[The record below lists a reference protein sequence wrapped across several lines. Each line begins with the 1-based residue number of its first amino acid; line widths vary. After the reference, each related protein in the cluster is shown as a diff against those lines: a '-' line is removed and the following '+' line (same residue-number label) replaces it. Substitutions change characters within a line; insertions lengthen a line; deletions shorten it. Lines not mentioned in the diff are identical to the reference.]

1 MALSL
6 KKAAAYYN
14 KQKKTQK
21 KIQKQE
27 RQEQKIRQQEAVQT
41 NRQIQKQVGK
51 SKVGRALMG
60 AVYGF
65 NTNLTPL
72 SYSKKAEKLGYK
84 AYTPSAAAKERGDT
98 SKRTAEWNKAL
109 ESSGSYRTGQT
120 VGNVAAT
127 ALQFA
132 LGGGLTKA
140 LAGKALKTGAVKS
153 AQKAVTSKVAN
164 AALKEGAKRTL
175 AQRAARA
182 ILKRSV
188 QNSGRAVTKNA
199 MKSAANKLVGR
210 VVENA
215 AQDMA
220 GDVTVGLYKDIASAR
235 ANGVNL
241 KDPKQ
246 AAAYLGK
253 QALFNTAIGAVTNG
267 AVPTLGALKRNKRM
281 WKTVEKLTKG
291 ADGKTRVRYE
301 KVLRNTPKGKS
312 VLDRLGNDIDI
323 VSLRRANKGKAYQIT
338 RSAKNEAGE
347 TVSKTIRPRNLKNA
361 TITDAINDDWY
372 VSEIRRKGINGK
384 PVKQVAEE
392 QNRSIA
398 DVIAD
403 DYRKRYSR
411 SLNTARKLRNAGK
424 KQATEDL
431 TATLTNSSVGNR
443 AINRGRLRS
452 AYETAS
458 PNSGRYAVRNESGRR
473 VVHRATGEDLINANN
488 MRINEQRNIL
498 ASRRARLAGQTAD
511 NVSES
516 AETASKSG
524 GFANHITPEY
534 DIDDVRLARQLTTK
548 KAEKW
553 LKKNYGMDSFEYARK
568 NNIEPSD
575 ALTMAKNEIAK
586 NRGAR
591 KLTAQEQAEWFSKH
605 NDLDEQ
611 LNRQAKTINQTAQE
625 QADANTVENVMRQSN
640 PSAQDVTAAS
650 EATSRMGKRLNG
662 EQPLDQQPINNDVV
676 TPSGTRVEI
685 NGVDGKTGRQAAS
698 DSSKYAWDKVDRFG
712 DRKVSPE
719 MRELDEYLHR
729 HPAYQRYN
737 KIDELRREE
746 QALIDAKKSI
756 SDTTGN
762 DRLDAIENELTE
774 LGAYEPYFENNR
786 YETGRSIAEIFNLKR
801 TTNNQKRIAE
811 LEKQLEPEVDRSKQI
826 AAAGST
832 AKRIDQSV
840 KDITTPNGT
849 PIDVTDVNG
858 RTGRQAAEAEAF
870 TPDTN
875 GAPDISMNGTRTG
888 EATHRSRAADS
899 VAYMEGNT
907 AKESKETNDFLRE
920 LGANKTWSESN
931 ETAIKNATEIVDRET
946 VDGSRS
952 ALRQMYDKN
961 VSFDN
966 ESFAQGYITMQR
978 YRDMERAALDQGDE
992 AAAKAYAKSRDEVAA
1007 IISIKAS
1014 ETGKALQSMRIFKKM
1029 SPQGR
1034 VNAVLMTKAKISK
1047 ATGVKDLTVD
1057 NDLLDMLRDAKTTA
1071 DMQRIQSEIS
1081 RQVWDQIPS
1090 TVTEKLAGWRYLS
1103 MLGNPR
1109 THIRNVAGNAIF
1121 TLPRAVKNM
1130 IGSGMEKV
1138 LVPDGQRSKAFL
1150 NPLSQN
1156 DKLLVNR
1163 AIQDW
1168 DKVSDTF
1175 LNGTSRY
1182 ELGLMRAEGSK
1193 IFKTVPMQ
1201 KLSDFNSWALNAEDE
1216 VFAKYAYTH
1225 AYAQYLKANKISV
1238 KNATEEA
1245 LEKARRYAWDEA
1257 LTATYRESNALADMI
1272 NKVRK
1277 GANINLRDIKNATG
1291 SERNKLIGEKAAG
1304 IAADALVPFAKTPA
1318 NILKSSLNYSPV
1330 GLVRGFGKYLSAKTV
1345 ADKVAAID
1353 ALAQGLSGTGILAL
1367 GWLAAEHGFATAS
1380 IESGYDTP
1388 EQMLGTYDKDRQKQE
1403 YSITLGGENGITIP
1417 KMELFDMLN
1426 IDVDSANKKYLGKER
1441 SVTMDWA
1448 VPAALPFFQ
1457 GVELFNGTS
1466 GKSGGNESVES
1477 RLLSSAKVM
1486 SNMVKMA
1493 DPVMNM
1499 SMLSSIENAF
1509 NTWSSS
1515 ESGLSGL
1522 GTFIQNTTQSRLGQY
1537 VPTALGQIAKSLTPD
1552 FRSASPYNSGNLGNW
1567 ESFARQQINK
1577 IPGLSQKVNPAKLDA
1592 FGQHLDKK
1600 NGVSDYI
1607 KAYIKNAG
1615 LPMNV
1620 KDVRN
1625 TAADKELQRLVNAGQ
1640 AADDILPRKQT
1651 RSYITKGFKDQ
1662 KFDISMEDV
1671 TKYNETYGQTSLKRI
1686 NKLIGTKAYKNADD
1700 AEKASMISDIYD
1712 AAKLKAKKEL
1722 AMSKGVSERDY
1733 LLSTLTDSYKD
1744 SYLERERNIKKLGV
1758 SNDTYSKI
1766 YQKVGKT
1773 ERTGV
1778 NGRTT
1783 AAYVAKTLAAT
1794 EVKDGVKNFKQAEA
1808 ATNARD
1814 YTWKR
1819 VVRLS
1824 QAGYTA
1830 KQCIK
1835 FALSDKE
1842 REPLKYYSRNG
1853 KPSGELDMK
1862 KLADYINKMDIS
1874 KREKWARFEVNK
1886 IKDYDNPF

>member
-1 MALSL
+1 MANLADRMNAVGKSFTKQQNRKRKRQDRQIQAQNYAVEQQAA
-6 KKAAAYYN
+6 KK
-14 KQKKTQK
+14 KS
-21 KIQKQE
+21 
-27 RQEQKIRQQEAVQT
+27 REAIKT

-65 NTNLTPL
+65 NTNLAPL

-347 TVSKTIRPRNLKNA
+347 TVSKTIRPRDLKNA

-431 TATLTNSSVGNR
+431 TATLTNSSVGTR
-443 AINRGRLRS
+443 AINRGKLRS
-452 AYETAS
+452 VYETVN
-458 PNSGRYAVRNESGRR
+458 PNSGKYAVRNESGRR

-488 MRINEQRNIL
+488 MRINEKRNIL

-625 QADANTVENVMRQSN
+625 QADVNTVENVMRQSN

-650 EATSRMGKRLNG
+650 EATSRMGKRLNETAKG
-662 EQPLDQQPINNDVV
+662 NTVRQTTESFEDQRAALERYMREQPEYQKYNQIDALEAEKQRIIDSKKSVNDP
-676 TPSGTRVEI
+676 TGNTR
-685 NGVDGKTGRQAAS
+685 
-698 DSSKYAWDKVDRFG
+698 
-712 DRKVSPE
+712 
-719 MRELDEYLHR
+719 LDEIEDELNKLG
-729 HPAYQRYN
+729 RYN
-737 KIDELRREE
+737 DYYESERNDIARKIGLDYTNS
-746 QALIDAKKSI
+746 Q
-756 SDTTGN
+756 TT
-762 DRLDAIENELTE
+762 R
-774 LGAYEPYFENNR
+774 P
-786 YETGRSIAEIFNLKR
+786 ET
-801 TTNNQKRIAE
+801 
-811 LEKQLEPEVDRSKQI
+811 
-826 AAAGST
+826 
-832 AKRIDQSV
+832 
-840 KDITTPNGT
+840 ITTPNGT

-1330 GLVRGFGKYLSAKTV
+1330 GLVRGFGKFLSAKTV

-1353 ALAQGLSGTGILAL
+1353 ALAQGFSGTGILAL

-1477 RLLSSAKVM
+1477 RLLSAAKVM

-1794 EVKDGVKNFKQAEA
+1794 EVKGGVKNFKQAEA